1 MQIQTPLKFAESFY
15 ENSRHGCTDFVS
27 GNELSCEIQQHR
39 PKKFRSGVNN
49 MNNAVRLA
57 LQSEIELTREK
68 FHRFLVKIP
77 EEALRLPSKDP
88 AWTNGELL
96 YLMSTSPRIIKSFLK
111 KYTNETR
118 LNYVSK
124 AITGPLIQKT
134 NEIKIRSR
142 GHKITRWLIAEEYD
156 NTHELVLGLLE
167 AVPDDDFGKTLT
179 LPNLDPLLS
188 GQVIIEDIF
197 HYVKNHFY
205 AYRSQIELVQQLA
218 EN

>member
-1 MQIQTPLKFAESFY
+1 MS
-15 ENSRHGCTDFVS
+15 
-27 GNELSCEIQQHR
+27 
-39 PKKFRSGVNN
+39 
-49 MNNAVRLA
+49 NAVRMA
-57 LQSEIELTREK
+57 LRSEIELTREK

-111 KYTNETR
+111 KYANETR

-134 NEIKIRSR
+134 NEIMIRTR

-156 NTHELVLGLLE
+156 STIALVLGLLD
-167 AVPDDDFGKTLT
+167 AVSVDDFEKMMT
-179 LPNLDPLLS
+179 LPDLDPLLS
-188 GQVIIEDIF
+188 GLVTIEDIF

-205 AYRSQIELVQQLA
+205 TYRSQIQVVSQLSA
-218 EN
+218 NSHQ

>member
-1 MQIQTPLKFAESFY
+1 
-15 ENSRHGCTDFVS
+15 
-27 GNELSCEIQQHR
+27 
-39 PKKFRSGVNN
+39 

-57 LQSEIELTREK
+57 LRSEIELTREK

-111 KYTNETR
+111 KYTNETH

-134 NEIKIRSR
+134 NEIMIRSR

-156 NTHELVLGLLE
+156 STNALVLELLE
-167 AVPDDDFGKTLT
+167 TVCDNDFGKTLT
-179 LPNLDPLLS
+179 LPDLDPLLS
-188 GQVIIEDIF
+188 GSVTIEDIF

-205 AYRSQIELVQQLA
+205 AYRGQIEVVGQLS
-218 EN
+218 ENP